1 MPVYE
6 FECPKCS
13 TQFEL
18 TRPMSK
24 AGSAASCPK
33 EKKSHFPEPTEYG
46 AHEHVAD
53 ASLTRG
59 SPDDIALHKER
70 KGKEGKTRATR
81 AFKSPSLEDVKSYI
95 LENHYAVNPDK
106 FFNHYESQGWLVGK
120 NKMKS
125 WKSAIASWNSREQGK
140 QADQIQVLGGI

>member
-33 EKKSHFPEPTEYG
+33 CKAKARRKFSATIITTG
-46 AHEHVAD
+46 VASSD
-53 ASLTRG
+53 FDIDDM
-59 SPDDIALHKER
+59 PDFGGGGDH
-70 KGKEGKTRATR
+70 GHGM
-81 AFKSPSLEDVKSYI
+81 
-95 LENHYAVNPDK
+95 PD
-106 FFNHYESQGWLVGK
+106 
-120 NKMKS
+120 M
-125 WKSAIASWNSREQGK
+125 
-140 QADQIQVLGGI
+140 GGMGGMPDMGGMDDFDF